1 MRISELSATTGVSVA
16 TLKYYLRERLLP
28 AGASRGA
35 TRAEYDD
42 THVARVRLVRAL
54 IDSGGLS
61 IARVHQV
68 IDALDH
74 PPDTWH
80 DLLGTAQSTVISTDR
95 DAVATEPDGDDRVS
109 RLLDRLGWQVAPC
122 SPAVAELRAALADAE
137 AAGVLDSDRVLESYA
152 RASRRVADVDVRSVP
167 DDPESAVRFVILGTV
182 LLQPVL
188 RALRLLAQQDAS
200 ARRFADRR
208 SR

>member
-16 TLKYYLRERLLP
+16 TLKYYLREGLLP
-28 AGASRGA
+28 PGAARGA

-68 IDALDH
+68 IDALEH
-74 PPDTWH
+74 PPSTWH
-80 DLLGTAQSTVISTDR
+80 DLLGRAQSTVTSTDR
-95 DAVATEPDGDDRVS
+95 HAGTTELDRDDRVS
-109 RLLDRLGWQVAPC
+109 RLLDRLGWQVAPG

-137 AAGVLDSDRVLESYA
+137 GAGLLGSDRVLESYA
-152 RASRRVADVDVRSVP
+152 RASRRVADVDVRNVP
-167 DDPESAVRFVILGTV
+167 DDPEAAVRFVILGTV

-188 RALRLLAQQDAS
+188 RALRLLAQQDVS
-200 ARRFADRR
+200 AQRFAGRR
-208 SR
+208 SG